1 MRGIKIKVIFF
12 DTETTGL
19 DFRSCKII
27 ELAMLTVE
35 NGEII
40 EEYDEFI
47 NIGEPLPP
55 GITQITS
62 ITNEMLKNEGVEE
75 ESVANDL
82 KERLTPD
89 TLMIAHNAQFDLS
102 FIYFL
107 LKRHFPSEADDI
119 VSSLNWIDTYT
130 VLKDR
135 KEYPHKLID
144 AVHHYG
150 IEEVNFHRAIE
161 DTKALFEVTKA
172 LKRERNDLVEY
183 VNVFGYN
190 PKYGVSGLTFP
201 FIEYKSQ
208 YYSKFMK
215 SSDDILPR
223 K

>member
-1 MRGIKIKVIFF
+1 MWGIKIKVIFF

-19 DFRSCKII
+19 DFRCCKII

-35 NGEII
+35 NGEIM

-119 VSSLNWIDTYT
+119 VSSLNWIDT
-130 VLKDR
+130 
-135 KEYPHKLID
+135 LID

-201 FIEYKSQ
+201 FIEYKPQ